1 MRRTKPKTEFRK
13 AVEKQ
18 MIDMDMTFLGLAKA
32 MGISDPYLRD
42 ILDDARKAP
51 ERKKQIAEILGLPE
65 QITA

>member
-18 MIDMDMTFLGLAKA
+18 MIDMDMTFLGLAEA

-51 ERKKQIAEILGLPE
+51 ERKKQIAKILGLSE
-65 QITA
+65 QVTA